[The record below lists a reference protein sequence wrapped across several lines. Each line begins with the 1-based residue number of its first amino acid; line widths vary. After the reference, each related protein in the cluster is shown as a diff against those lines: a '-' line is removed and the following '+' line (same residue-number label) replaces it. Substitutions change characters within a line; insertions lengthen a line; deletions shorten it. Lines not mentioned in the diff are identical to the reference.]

1 MKHLI
6 IHADKDMK
14 LLDWTP
20 FENKNST
27 NTREIIKTND
37 LITEALDKLSNYGWK
52 LKQVFILKGPHFL
65 LTKNELKNELKNGL
79 SDGLNDELNDGLND
93 GLNDSNLP
101 MYSTMPEEDLYDHLK
116 HLNKDDNSNNPNKYY
131 EDF

>member
-65 LTKNELKNELKNGL
+65 LIKNGL
-79 SDGLNDELNDGLND
+79 KNELNDGLND
-93 GLNDSNLP
+93 GLKNELNDDLNDSNLP
-101 MYSTMPEEDLYDHLK
+101 MYSTMPEEDLYDHLQP
-116 HLNKDDNSNNPNKYY
+116 LNKDDNSNNPNKYY